1 MFTLKKI
8 LLASSILAF
17 TTIVNFSIASESD
30 LSKASAVEGSLK
42 LVMQGLLA
50 DTQQLTTA
58 MLVEDFANIEK
69 SAKNIADH
77 PKASLA
83 TRMKLMKAMGTEMA
97 RFKANDMVVHNAAVN
112 MTKNA
117 QQKNI
122 QGITD
127 DFKTMIGGCV
137 SCHSEF
143 KAKVSAMF

>member
-1 MFTLKKI
+1 MFTFKKI
-8 LLASSILAF
+8 LITTSILML
-17 TTIVNFSIASESD
+17 TTAVNLSIADENPSSQPT
-30 LSKASAVEGSLK
+30 APEGSLK

-50 DTQQLTTA
+50 DTQQLTAA
-58 MLVEDFANIEK
+58 MLIEDFANIEK
-69 SAKNIADH
+69 NAKNIADH

-97 RFKANDMVVHNAAVN
+97 RFKANDSIVHNAAVN

-143 KAKVSAMF
+143 KTRVSAMF